1 VKLTDFF
8 KQAKEG
14 KRIFRNKDVLTD
26 RYFPDKIMHRDEQ
39 IKAIAEILSP
49 ALRLERPSN
58 LFIYGKPGTGKTLV
72 IKYVTKEMEKVAKED
87 NVPLDIIYVNCKMK
101 KVADTEYRLLAHLI
115 RCFGKRAPLLGI
127 PTYELY
133 RNLFSILDEKERLA
147 ILIFDEIDELVKKTG
162 DNILYNFTRINEN
175 LERAKVS
182 IVGISNDIVFV
193 ENLDPRVKSSL
204 GEEEVI
210 FPPYDANQLRDIL
223 WQRAKLAFEPEAI
236 SDAVISKCAAYAAR
250 EHGDARKAL
259 DLLRVAGEIAE
270 REGRSKV
277 LEQDV
282 DKALEKLERDRIIE
296 IVKVQP
302 IQSKLILLAI
312 INAIEKKGE
321 PIEVG
326 DVYDEYERITEK
338 FKIRPISQRRASDLI
353 SEWDMFG
360 VINARTVSFGKYGR
374 KKEIKL
380 AIPNSIKTKII
391 EVIENS
397 I

>member
-1 VKLTDFF
+1 MKLTDFF